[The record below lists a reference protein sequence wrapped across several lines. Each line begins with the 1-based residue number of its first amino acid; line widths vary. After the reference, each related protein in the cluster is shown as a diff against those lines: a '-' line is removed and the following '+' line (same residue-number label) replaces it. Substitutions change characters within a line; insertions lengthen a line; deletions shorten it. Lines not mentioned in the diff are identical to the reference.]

1 MATIKDVAAL
11 AGVSYTT
18 VSHVIN
24 KSRPVSDKVRGD
36 VEAAIR
42 TLNYVPSAV
51 ARSLKQRVTST
62 IGLLVS
68 NSTNPFFAELA
79 RGIEDTCYRAGY
91 CVILCNSDDNSERQQ
106 TYLRVLLEKR
116 IDGLIICSAGDD
128 LGLAEHVRDAQVPII
143 IVDRAV
149 KGVTADLVQI
159 DHFKGGYIATRHLL
173 DLRHKSIGCIAG
185 PSFAAVSA
193 ERLDGYRK
201 ALSEAGA
208 PWRAEWVVEGDF
220 TAESGYKAARKLLKR
235 PEITAIF
242 ASNDLMGIG
251 LLRFAT
257 EHGIRVPAQ
266 LSVIGFDGI
275 GLTKYFYPSL
285 TTVGQSIHRQ
295 GEIAA
300 STLIERM
307 RKGGEGRVRRILVN
321 PELWIRESTGAPAAF
336 IRSRHE

>member
-1 MATIKDVAAL
+1 MATIKDVASL

-24 KSRPVSDKVRGD
+24 RSRPVSEKVRGD

-42 TLNYVPSAV
+42 KLNYVPSAV
-51 ARSLKQRVTST
+51 ARSLKHQATST

-91 CVILCNSDDNSERQQ
+91 SVIVCSSDDAPERQQ

-128 LGLAEHVRDAQVPII
+128 LGLANQLRDAQVPII
-143 IVDRAV
+143 IVDRSV
-149 KGVTADLVQI
+149 KGVTADLVQV
-159 DHFKGGYIATRHLL
+159 DHFKGAYLATRHLL
-173 DLRHKSIGCIAG
+173 ELKHKCIGCIAG
-185 PSFAAVSA
+185 PASAAVSA
-193 ERLDGYRK
+193 ERLEGYKK
-201 ALSEAGA
+201 ALGEEGA
-208 PWRAEWVVEGDF
+208 PFRAEWIVEGDF
-220 TAESGYKAARKLLKR
+220 TAEGGYRCAVRLLKK
-235 PEITAIF
+235 PEITGVF

-251 LLRFAT
+251 LLRFAA
-257 EHGIRVPAQ
+257 EHGIRIPTH

-275 GLTKYFYPSL
+275 ELTKYFYPSL
-285 TTVGQSIHRQ
+285 TTVGQSIRRQ

-300 STLIERM
+300 SSLLERM
-307 RKGGEGRVRRILVN
+307 RKGGGGRIRRILIE
-321 PELWIRESTGAPAAF
+321 PQLSIRESTGPPTIF
-336 IRSRHE
+336 VRSRHE

>member
-1 MATIKDVAAL
+1 
-11 AGVSYTT
+11 VSE
-18 VSHVIN
+18 
-24 KSRPVSDKVRGD
+24 KVRGD

-42 TLNYVPSAV
+42 RLNYVPSAV
-51 ARSLKQRVTST
+51 ARSLKHQATRT
-62 IGLLVS
+62 IGLLIS

-91 CVILCNSDDNSERQQ
+91 SVILCNSDDNPERQE

-128 LGLAEHVRDAQVPII
+128 LGLAEHVRDVQIPIT

-159 DHFKGGYIATRHLL
+159 DHFKGAYIATRHLL
-173 DLRHKSIGCIAG
+173 ELRHKSIGCIAG
-185 PSFAAVSA
+185 PASAAVSA
-193 ERLDGYRK
+193 ERLEGYRK
-201 ALSEAGA
+201 ALAEAGA
-208 PWRAEWVVEGDF
+208 PFRGEWIVEGDF
-220 TAESGYKAARKLLKR
+220 TAESGYRLAKKLLKKS
-235 PEITAIF
+235 EITAVF

-251 LLRFAT
+251 LLRFAA
-257 EHGIRVPAQ
+257 EHGIRIPSQ

-275 GLTKYFYPSL
+275 ELTKYFYPSL

-300 STLIERM
+300 GALIERI
-307 RKGGEGRVRRILVN
+307 RKGGEGRVRRILIN
-321 PELWIRESTGAPAAF
+321 PELSIRESTGAPAPF
-336 IRSRHE
+336 VRSRHE

>member
-24 KSRPVSDKVRGD
+24 RSRPVSQKVRDD

-42 TLNYVPSAV
+42 RLNYVPSAV
-51 ARSLKQRVTST
+51 ARSLKQQATST
-62 IGLLVS
+62 IGLLIS

-91 CVILCNSDDNSERQQ
+91 SVILCNSDDAPERQQ

-128 LGLAEHVRDAQVPII
+128 LGLANHVRDAQVPMI
-143 IVDRAV
+143 IVDRPV
-149 KGVTADLVQI
+149 KGVAADLVQV
-159 DHFKGGYIATRHLL
+159 DHLKGAYIATRYLL
-173 DLRHKSIGCIAG
+173 ELRHKCIGCIAG
-185 PSFAAVSA
+185 PASAAVSA

-208 PWRAEWVVEGDF
+208 PFRAEWVVEGDF
-220 TAESGYKAARKLLKR
+220 TAEGGYRGARKLLKK
-235 PEITAIF
+235 PEITAVF

-251 LLRFAT
+251 LLRFAA
-257 EHGIRVPAQ
+257 EHGIRIPSQ

-275 GLTKYFYPSL
+275 ELTKYFYPSL

-300 STLIERM
+300 STLIERL
-307 RKGGEGRVRRILVN
+307 RKGGEGRVRRILLN
-321 PELWIRESTGAPAAF
+321 PELSIRESTGTPTLLV
-336 IRSRHE
+336 RNRHE